1 MSKNLDRYD
10 PRKTKISY
18 FYLPFQFSGS
28 GNLLRK
34 MLKKNR
40 SILGFEGLVSY
51 MAAGKKPGIQRRLK
65 FYFVFFI
72 FTQQNLLFPKQ
83 TMYLF
88 QRRHCVFSAEDKVCF
103 PERTMFGFKRG
114 HCVVSTKDN
123 VCFPK
128 RTRCGSHRGQCVLSK
143 EHNVCFPKRTMCAFQ
158 RGQFVVSEPNQTI

>member
-51 MAAGKKPGIQRRLK
+51 MQVSYMQREGVREKAGKQKLRLK
-65 FYFVFFI
+65 
-72 FTQQNLLFPKQ
+72 
-83 TMYLF
+83 
-88 QRRHCVFSAEDKVCF
+88 
-103 PERTMFGFKRG
+103 
-114 HCVVSTKDN
+114 
-123 VCFPK
+123 
-128 RTRCGSHRGQCVLSK
+128 
-143 EHNVCFPKRTMCAFQ
+143 
-158 RGQFVVSEPNQTI
+158 